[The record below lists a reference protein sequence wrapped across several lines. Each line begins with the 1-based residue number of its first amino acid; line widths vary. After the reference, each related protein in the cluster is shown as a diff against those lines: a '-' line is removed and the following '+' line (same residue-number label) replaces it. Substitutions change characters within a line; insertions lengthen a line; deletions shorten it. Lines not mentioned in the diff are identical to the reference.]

1 MKVASENGGE
11 KAVDAL
17 PGDNLF
23 RTFGQTSFPTNLGN
37 LGKLGWPLRSLSTYA
52 PPASG
57 TGLTSNRA
65 HFGRLP
71 AFECI
76 STKHVD
82 HTSVPNSLLLMTP
95 YPRVD
100 QIVWIFGEESPL
112 LPLFSIISKY
122 RRLSRSRGS
131 NESEEE
137 GRKWTEDDAFRFSN
151 DIGYRRYNSRSANPS
166 IIVSVAITL
175 PRLTII

>member
-1 MKVASENGGE
+1 MVPSIPFHLRTSRLWDWINVKSR
-11 KAVDAL
+11 AL
-17 PGDNLF
+17 WTAARIRMHIDEG
-23 RTFGQTSFPTNLGN
+23 
-37 LGKLGWPLRSLSTYA
+37 
-52 PPASG
+52 
-57 TGLTSNRA
+57 
-65 HFGRLP
+65 
-71 AFECI
+71 
-76 STKHVD
+76 VD